1 MRSVL
6 RLLPLAALAA
16 FSGCGAEGAVTGP
29 SIAIEPIEFGG
40 EHHRLI
46 GTMLGDSVMYSLR
59 RSGPEAGAVVR
70 ATIWHDDDR
79 VVQRTVSTYVLPADT
94 ACDIAM
100 LMLDPRKRPGAGRE
114 VESSRPRE
122 LFVAL
127 DFGGTRLHRS
137 VPLPEWDALQG
148 EEEGTLFQEWRE
160 RTTLP
165 LTPDQPVVLWR
176 WVRSKSV
183 PVGPISEP
191 RPEGMASVLEVT
203 FEIKK

>member
-6 RLLPLAALAA
+6 RLLPLAMLAA
-16 FSGCGAEGAVTGP
+16 FSGCGGESAVTGP
-29 SIAIEPIEFGG
+29 SVTIEPIEFGG
-40 EHHRLI
+40 EHHGLL

-70 ATIWHDDDR
+70 VSIWHNGER
-79 VVQRTVSTYVLPADT
+79 AVQRALATFVLPADT
-94 ACDIAM
+94 EFDLAM
-100 LMLDPRKRPGAGRE
+100 LMLDPREQLGPGRK

-137 VPLPEWDALQG
+137 VPLPEWDALDG
-148 EEEGTLFQEWRE
+148 ENEGTLFQERRE

-165 LTPDQPVVLWR
+165 LAPDQPVVLWR
-176 WVRSKSV
+176 WVRSDAV
-183 PVGPISEP
+183 PAGPISGP
-191 RPEGMASVLEVT
+191 RPDGMASVLEVT